1 MESYETYR
9 DAFIATG
16 DISDLLDMERFVT
29 ANAPKPEFNA
39 DSLGCKIICNSL
51 AAIMAMGIIA
61 FLVALVIGG

>member
-29 ANAPKPEFNA
+29 ADCPKPEFNA
-39 DSLGCKIICNSL
+39 DSLGFKILCDGL
-51 AAIMAMGIIA
+51 AILMTMGILA